1 MEPTRTYRIAA
12 DSNLDWGQSRARV
25 EEYLAR
31 HPEVLDAP
39 AKPFPGRMIVGAN
52 QLTGVVTRK
61 RMEWLRESGLV
72 PTGHVAFTH
81 FLFDVTEAEA
91 KRLRQQR
98 GDPPLSPE

>member
-1 MEPTRTYRIAA
+1 I
-12 DSNLDWGQSRARV
+12 L
-25 EEYLAR
+25 
-31 HPEVLDAP
+31 
-39 AKPFPGRMIVGAN
+39 VGAN

-72 PTGHVAFTH
+72 PVDHVAFTH

-91 KRLRQQR
+91 RRLRRER